1 MAEERADASEAGEP
15 VDLGAVGVRE
25 GDAFDLTIELVT
37 PTDFVVHERQI
48 LAEDGT
54 VLWREAL
61 LVEQPL
67 ELLAAR
73 ENFPLLACENVP
85 LGEAGF
91 LACARRGS

>member
-67 ELLAAR
+67 EPRSMLGTPASSVAEDETAASPSSASW
-73 ENFPLLACENVP
+73 NQ
-85 LGEAGF
+85 
-91 LACARRGS
+91 